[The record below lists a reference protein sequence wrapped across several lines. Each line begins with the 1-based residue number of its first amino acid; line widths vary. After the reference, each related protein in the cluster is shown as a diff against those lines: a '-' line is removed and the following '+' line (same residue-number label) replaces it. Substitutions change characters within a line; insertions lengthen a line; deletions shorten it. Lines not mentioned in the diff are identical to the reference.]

1 MALRIRVVMVGR
13 VKEKYLQ
20 AGMQEYLKRLG
31 PYAKVEVVTVDDEP
45 TPDGAPPAVESQIK
59 RREAERILKAL
70 DAAAY
75 MVALDGRG
83 QNLSSEE
90 FAAFF
95 SERALRGQSNLAFVI
110 GGSLGLSNELLQ
122 RADYRL
128 SLGRMTF
135 LHQMVPLLLMEQT
148 YRAFKINRGEPYHK

>member
-1 MALRIRVVMVGR
+1 VRIRVVLVGR

-31 PYAKVEVVTVDDEP
+31 PYARVEFDSLQDDP
-45 TPDGAPPAVESQIK
+45 VPDGPSAAQEEQVK
-59 RREAERILKAL
+59 AREGERILKTLEPSSFVIAL
-70 DAAAY
+70 DA
-75 MVALDGRG
+75 LG

-90 FAAFF
+90 LSRFLE
-95 SERALRGQSNLAFVI
+95 ERALRGQSSLSFVI
-110 GGSLGLSNELLQ
+110 GGSLGLAPGVLQ

-135 LHQMVPLLLMEQT
+135 LHQMVPLLLLEQV
-148 YRAFKINRGEPYHK
+148 YRGFKISRGEPYHK